1 MRDLIL
7 KEAVK
12 QLKIGGYENLSFT
25 TISGILDT
33 SRANLHHHF
42 SNKEGLALAATQ
54 LYINNNMARLN
65 EISLRH
71 TCDFLGFVVEIEHLF
86 IELIRASGG
95 KGLCVCS
102 QLVRE
107 QGLPESL
114 VTLSKD
120 HFNNLISLFE
130 SQVKEAQH
138 DGVIKSII
146 PPRKLAV
153 QLWTIILG
161 ILQMSLTASDVEPYL
176 NDMKGILT
184 NSVSYSA

>member
-42 SNKEGLALAATQ
+42 SNKEGLAIAATQ
-54 LYINNNMARLN
+54 SYINNNMARLN

-71 TCDFLGFVVEIEHLF
+71 TGDFLGFVVEIEHMF
-86 IELIRASGG
+86 IELIRSNGA
-95 KGLCVCS
+95 KGMCICS

-107 QGLPESL
+107 EGLPEEL
-114 VTLSKD
+114 VVLSKR
-120 HFNNLISLFE
+120 HFNDLISLFE
-130 SQVKEAQH
+130 TQIKEAQH

-146 PPRKLAV
+146 FSIQTGKVPIDSIKAGSFFL
-153 QLWTIILG
+153 
-161 ILQMSLTASDVEPYL
+161 EF
-176 NDMKGILT
+176 
-184 NSVSYSA
+184 